1 MKKMIA
7 LAFLALALITGT
19 AAVTMTVHPQHA
31 VACQNP
37 PMLSHRSAP

>member
-1 MKKMIA
+1 MESNMKKMIA

-31 VACQNP
+31 VAGCP
-37 PMLSHRSAP
+37 YC